1 MLLVIIIGCINIIIL
16 FVLLFIKLYDDISNP
31 CLSCKYK
38 HNKFNRCN
46 YRLLYDHYERK
57 KLLWWR
63 N

>member
-38 HNKFNRCN
+38 HNKFHQCN
-46 YRLLYDHYERK
+46 YCLLYDHYERK